1 MTEIKI
7 IVDEYG
13 GKDAGHGRAIA
24 KSKNP
29 SWMAEVNR
37 RFPGIPTKPL
47 ADERVRNVVSWACRR
62 TSMIACEFGNFSSST
77 HPQTTDIPCHCHSRP
92 TQSFPVNDRTPR

>member
-1 MTEIKI
+1 MSARRETTVSRI

-13 GKDAGHGRAIA
+13 GNEGGHGRAVA

-37 RFPGIPTKPL
+37 RFPGISTQPFV
-47 ADERVRNVVSWACRR
+47 DEKGRSVVSLAACLRAN
-62 TSMIACEFGNFSSST
+62 MIA
-77 HPQTTDIPCHCHSRP
+77 
-92 TQSFPVNDRTPR
+92 